1 MPLVDIHVIKGI
13 WSQEQ
18 KEEMMRV
25 TTDALVGV
33 WGENVRKLTW
43 VRVLETEDG
52 QWMIGGEVF
61 TSEHVARLRA
71 GEL

>member
-1 MPLVDIHVIKGI
+1 VPLVDIHVIKGV
-13 WSQEQ
+13 WSAEQ

-25 TTDALVGV
+25 TTDALVGI

-71 GEL
+71 GDL

>member
-1 MPLVDIHVIKGI
+1 MPLVDIHVIKGV
-13 WSQEQ
+13 WSAEQ

>member
-1 MPLVDIHVIKGI
+1 MPLVDIHVIKGV
-13 WSQEQ
+13 WSAEQ

-25 TTDALVGV
+25 TTDALVGI

-71 GEL
+71 GDL

>member
-13 WSQEQ
+13 WSKEQ

-25 TTDALVGV
+25 TTDALCGV
-33 WGENVRKLTW
+33 WGDNVRKLTW
-43 VRVLETEDG
+43 VRVIETEEG
-52 QWMIGGEVF
+52 QWMIDGQVF
-61 TSEHVARLRA
+61 TADHVARLRA

>member
-13 WSQEQ
+13 WSKEQ

-25 TTDALVGV
+25 TTDALCGV
-33 WGENVRKLTW
+33 WGDNVRKLTW
-43 VRVLETEDG
+43 VRVIETEEG
-52 QWMIGGEVF
+52 QWMIDGEVF
-61 TSEHVARLRA
+61 SADHVARLRA